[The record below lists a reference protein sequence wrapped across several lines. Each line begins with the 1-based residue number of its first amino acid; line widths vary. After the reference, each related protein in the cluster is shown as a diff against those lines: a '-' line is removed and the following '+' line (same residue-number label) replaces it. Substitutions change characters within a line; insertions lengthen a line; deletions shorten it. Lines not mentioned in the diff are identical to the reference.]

1 LGQEIGLKFQEE
13 IEMNKHILIIALLAV
28 ILAVV
33 AACAPA
39 PTPAPTAAPPTA
51 APKPAEPTKAPVA
64 EPTKPPAPTAA
75 PTVAPTVAPQPL
87 VFLST
92 QLKPVEEAEK
102 MRKSILAGFT
112 AAKVEF
118 VADDEGPFQDRI
130 LAEQKAGKVTVGVIG
145 ALHGTFPVLAE
156 ANALEDLTP
165 LLEKLKDRPLVQEFV
180 TLGKLGTNKQYY
192 IPWMQATYVLA
203 VNKQAL
209 QYLPQGADVNA
220 LTYKQLAEWGANIQK
235 ATGQKKLG
243 IPAGPKS
250 LLHRFIQGYLYPSYT
265 GGLVTTYKTTEAVEM
280 WKEFKALWEYVN
292 PQCTTVDFMQEALL
306 SGEVWVGFDHTAR
319 LINAFKE
326 KPDDF
331 IAIPAPAGPKGR
343 YYMSV
348 VAGLGI
354 AKNTPN
360 KAGAEALIEYLT
372 RPNVQALTL
381 REVSFF
387 PVLAA
392 DLPADL
398 PMPIKLEASGVI
410 AQSKAKDA
418 RVALLPIG
426 LGAKGGEFN
435 KVQLDTFTRIILKGE
450 DIQKV
455 LAEEGANLQKVMNEA
470 KAPCWLPDPPSTG
483 PCQVK

>member
-1 LGQEIGLKFQEE
+1 
-13 IEMNKHILIIALLAV
+13 MNQRIFFIALLAMILV
-28 ILAVV
+28 IV

-39 PTPAPTAAPPTA
+39 PTATPVPTKPAPTAPP
-51 APKPAEPTKAPVA
+51 
-64 EPTKPPAPTAA
+64 A
-75 PTVAPTVAPQPL
+75 PTVAPVQPL

-102 MRKSILAGFT
+102 MRKSILANFT

-130 LAEQKAGKVTVGVIG
+130 IAEQKAGKVTVGVIG
-145 ALHGTFPVLAE
+145 ALHGTFPVLRE

-165 LLEKLKDRPLVQEFV
+165 LLEKLKDRPIVKEFL
-180 TLGKLGTNKQYY
+180 TLGKLGTDKQYY

-203 VNKQAL
+203 VNKKAL

-220 LTYKQLAEWGANIQK
+220 LTYKQLTEWGANIQK

-265 GGLVTTYKTTEAVEM
+265 GGLVTTYKTPEAIEM
-280 WKEFKALWEYVN
+280 WKDFKALWEYVN

-331 IAIPAPAGPKGR
+331 IAVPAPAGPKGR

-387 PVLAA
+387 PVLES

-398 PMPIKLEASGVI
+398 PTAIKLEADGVVK
-410 AQSKAKDA
+410 QSKAKDA

-455 LAEEGANLQKVMNEA
+455 LAEEGANLQKVMTDA
-470 KAPCWLPDPPSTG
+470 KAACWLPDPPSTG

>member
-1 LGQEIGLKFQEE
+1 
-13 IEMNKHILIIALLAV
+13 MNQRVFLIALLAV
-28 ILAVV
+28 LLVMA

-39 PTPAPTAAPPTA
+39 PTATPVPTKAAPTAPP
-51 APKPAEPTKAPVA
+51 
-64 EPTKPPAPTAA
+64 A
-75 PTVAPTVAPQPL
+75 PTVAPVQPL

-102 MRKSILAGFT
+102 MRKSILANFT

-130 LAEQKAGKVTVGVIG
+130 IAEQKAGKVTVGVIG
-145 ALHGTFPVLAE
+145 ALHGTFPVLLE

-165 LLEKLKDRPLVQEFV
+165 LVEKLKDRPIVKEFL
-180 TLGKLGTNKQYY
+180 TLGKLGTDKQYY

-203 VNKQAL
+203 VNKKAL

-220 LTYKQLAEWGANIQK
+220 LTYKQLAEWGANIHK
-235 ATGQKKLG
+235 ATGQKRLG

-265 GGLVTTYKTTEAVEM
+265 GGLVTTYKSPEAVEM
-280 WKEFKALWEYVN
+280 WKDFKTLWEYVN
-292 PQCTTVDFMQEALL
+292 PQSTTVDFMQEALL

-319 LINAFKE
+319 LINAFRE

-331 IAIPAPAGPKGR
+331 IAVPAPAGPKGR

-372 RPNVQALTL
+372 RPNIQALTL

-387 PVLAA
+387 PVLEL

-398 PMPIKLEASGVI
+398 PTAIKLEAEGVVK
-410 AQSKAKDA
+410 QSKAKDA

-455 LAEEGANLQKVMNEA
+455 LTEEAANLQKVMNEA

>member
-1 LGQEIGLKFQEE
+1 
-13 IEMNKHILIIALLAV
+13 MNKRMFFIASLAMILII
-28 ILAVV
+28 V

-39 PTPAPTAAPPTA
+39 PTPTPAPT
-51 APKPAEPTKAPVA
+51 K
-64 EPTKPPAPTAA
+64 PAPTAPPA
-75 PTVAPTVAPQPL
+75 PTVAPVQPL
-87 VFLST
+87 IFLST

-102 MRKSILAGFT
+102 MRKTILANFT

-130 LAEQKAGKVTVGVIG
+130 IAEQKAGKVTVGVIG
-145 ALHGTFPVLAE
+145 ALHGTFPVLVE

-165 LLEKLKDRPLVQEFV
+165 LLEKLKDRPIVKEFL
-180 TLGKLGTNKQYY
+180 TLGKLGTDKQYY

-203 VNKQAL
+203 VNKKAL

-243 IPAGPKS
+243 FPAGPKS
-250 LLHRFIQGYLYPSYT
+250 LLHRFVQGYLYPSYT
-265 GGLVTTYKTTEAVEM
+265 GGLVTTYKSPEAVEM

-292 PQCTTVDFMQEALL
+292 PQSTTIDFMQEALL

-326 KPDDF
+326 KPDEF
-331 IAIPAPAGPKGR
+331 IAVPAPAGPKGR

-372 RPNVQALTL
+372 RPTIQALTL

-387 PVLAA
+387 PVLEA

-398 PMPIKLEASGVI
+398 PTAIKLEADGVVK
-410 AQSKAKDA
+410 QSKAKDA

-455 LAEEGANLQKVMNEA
+455 LTEEAANLQKVMDEA

-483 PCQVK
+483 PCKVK